1 MSEIND
7 ALLPAVMMIHHV
19 KPEDST
25 DWTWHEEMEVG
36 MVLEGTMTLHVED
49 HTIHLMPGDG
59 YFINSQARHRF
70 INQGSTYTLLYNIR
84 FAPRLVGGSRDSIY
98 WLNYIN
104 PIVHNRNYAF
114 EHLSHD
120 QDADKESITH
130 MEAAFAIMQYRTTG
144 FEFLLRNE
152 LSFIILDL
160 YGRQNVVHT
169 GLSQKD
175 MRNELRIR
183 QMLDCIENNYT
194 RQLSVAQIAAA
205 ADISVSECIRCFK
218 ATIHTT
224 PVQYLLQYR
233 LLKASELLKQTDM
246 NITDIG
252 TSCGFSEMSYFTK
265 CFRRQYHATP
275 SQWRK
280 NALAARKE

>member
-1 MSEIND
+1 
-7 ALLPAVMMIHHV
+7 
-19 KPEDST
+19 
-25 DWTWHEEMEVG
+25 
-36 MVLEGTMTLHVED
+36 
-49 HTIHLMPGDG
+49 
-59 YFINSQARHRF
+59 
-70 INQGSTYTLLYNIR
+70 
-84 FAPRLVGGSRDSIY
+84 
-98 WLNYIN
+98 
-104 PIVHNRNYAF
+104 
-114 EHLSHD
+114 
-120 QDADKESITH
+120 
-130 MEAAFAIMQYRTTG
+130 MQYRTTG

-160 YGRQNVVHT
+160 YGRQSVVHT